1 MVGWGVPRQGRVWV
15 ARVALLGNQ
24 DEWLCSVT
32 LLPTEAVA
40 ILCAASAAQS
50 IDTAGAD
57 RRFEWLAR

>member
-1 MVGWGVPRQGRVWV
+1 M